1 MSDGNERPER
11 EVLKEEEEEEEEN
24 ESEAK
29 RRPSCNCNLRQQAS
43 NTFSVRTSYC
53 P

>member
-11 EVLKEEEEEEEEN
+11 KVLKEEEEEEN

>member
-11 EVLKEEEEEEEEN
+11 KVLKEEEEEN
-24 ESEAK
+24 ESESK